1 MRWVEFPDGDIQVCG
16 LPWFSESTPK
26 LWRFPERFRGR
37 IPEDVFDGGKQTAGA
52 RLRFRT
58 DSGSLSIQ
66 AGYPKFGIRTNMTS
80 FTAHGISAYVDG
92 LCWSAKIPG
101 PDGGEAEVGFFSGAD
116 REMRD
121 VCLYLPLYGPI
132 EMLAIG
138 VDDDASFE
146 APTPFAVDDPAIFYG
161 TSITQGGCA
170 SRPGLSHQATVG
182 RTLNIDYANYGFSG
196 KGRCER
202 ELAEVLGEAKASC
215 FVLDVGQNT
224 SVEMLDERFRT
235 FVDVLREAQPDIPL
249 LATTPIF
256 YNAALWSRGHRE
268 QVDAKREIIRAAIQ
282 GRKDAGDTQVHI
294 LEAADYHGG
303 DVTDGAVDGGHPNDL
318 GFARMAEGLRPKLAE
333 ILGI

>member
-1 MRWVEFPDGDIQVCG
+1 MRWIDFPDDEIQVCG
-16 LPWFSESTPK
+16 LPWFTESAPK
-26 LWRFPERFRGR
+26 LWRFPERFRDR

-58 DSGSLSIQ
+58 DSGSLSIR
-66 AGYPKFGIRTNMTS
+66 AIYPKFGIRTNMTS
-80 FTAHGISAYVDG
+80 FTAHGVSAYVDG

-101 PDGGEAEVGFFSGAD
+101 PDGGEAELGLFSGAD

-146 APTPFAVDDPAIFYG
+146 SPTPFAVDGPAIFYG

-182 RTLNIDYANYGFSG
+182 RALNIDYANYGFSG

-202 ELAEVLGEAKASC
+202 ELAEALAEAKASC

-235 FVDVLREAQPDIPL
+235 FVDVLREAQPETPL
-249 LATTPIF
+249 LATSPIF

-268 QVDAKREIIRAAIQ
+268 QVDAKREIIRTAIQ
-282 GRKDAGDTQVHI
+282 GRKDAGDVNAHL

>member
-256 YNAALWSRGHRE
+256 YNAALWTRGHRE
-268 QVDAKREIIRAAIQ
+268 QVDGKREIIRAAIQ